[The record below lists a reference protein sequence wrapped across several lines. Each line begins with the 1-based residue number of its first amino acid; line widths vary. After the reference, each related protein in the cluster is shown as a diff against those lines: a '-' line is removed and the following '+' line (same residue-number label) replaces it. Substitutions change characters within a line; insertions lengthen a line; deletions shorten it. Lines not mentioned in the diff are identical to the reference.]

1 MCARARRGPMVRCGL
16 PRSLLPYVAKG
27 VASSVALPGRKQSSA
42 GAIADAC
49 LWAIASAGFA
59 DVIVVQRAACA

>member
-1 MCARARRGPMVRCGL
+1 MGDSC
-16 PRSLLPYVAKG
+16 VAKA